1 MFNVRRWGGCTSYSE
16 GMNGRA
22 SAWSR
27 PRTPAI
33 IAAALGLV
41 VTLSITLIPTL
52 RFAYRSAPAHLAL
65 ENIDASVAAL
75 VAVLFYGRHRRTRTA
90 RDLYVCVAF
99 TLLAISGFA
108 LVLLPAI
115 NHHPSDVWTSWAPLV
130 TRLFAGALIA
140 LAAANPERRTDDG
153 GPLWPAFAVGG
164 VILLAVLLAGILV
177 GDRFPN
183 PLDPTLSPAS
193 SNRPV
198 LVGDPALLAA
208 QIAHAGLYGFAALMF
223 TIQSERTRDELTQW
237 LAAGCVL
244 AAFARINYFLFP
256 SLYSQWLYTGD
267 ILRTAF
273 YVVLGYGAARELRS
287 YWLLH
292 AEAAVF
298 AERRRI
304 ARDLHDG
311 TVQELGY
318 IRSLARQ
325 SASSSLD
332 AIAADRIAS
341 AAERAMA
348 EARHAIAALTLPLD
362 EPLGDVVRR
371 TADELADRHDVVV
384 SVDATDVGDVPRD
397 LREAVVRI
405 VREAVANAA
414 RHAAA
419 SRVDVRLTAGCAQVQ
434 DDGRGFD
441 AAGSLNG
448 GFGLQSMRDRAES
461 VGASLDVR
469 SSTGEGTTVT
479 MVWRADG
486 D

>member
-1 MFNVRRWGGCTSYSE
+1 
-16 GMNGRA
+16 MNGRA
-22 SAWSR
+22 SVWSR

-33 IAAALGLV
+33 AAAALGLV
-41 VTLSITLIPTL
+41 VTLAITLIPSL

-65 ENIDASVAAL
+65 ENVDASIAAL
-75 VAVLFYGRHRRTRTA
+75 VAVLFYGRHQRTRSA
-90 RDLYVCVAF
+90 RDLYICVAF
-99 TLLAISGFA
+99 TLLAGSGFA
-108 LVLLPAI
+108 LVLLPAV
-115 NHHPSDVWTSWAPLV
+115 NHHPSVVWTSWVPLV

-140 LAAANPERRTDDG
+140 LAAANPRRRTDDG

-164 VILLAVLLAGILV
+164 AVLLAVLLAGALV
-177 GDRFPN
+177 GEQFPN

-193 SNRPV
+193 SHRPV

-208 QIAHAGLYGFAALMF
+208 QIAHAALYGFAAVMF
-223 TIQSERTRDELTQW
+223 AMQSEQTKDELTQW
-237 LAAGCVL
+237 LAAGCAL

-325 SASSSLD
+325 SAQSPLD
-332 AIAADRIAS
+332 STVADRIAS
-341 AAERAMA
+341 AAVRAMA

-371 TADELADRHDVVV
+371 TADEMADRYDVTV
-384 SVDATDVGDVPRD
+384 SVEATDVGDVSRH

-405 VREAVANAA
+405 VREAVSNAA

-419 SRVDVRLTAGCAQVQ
+419 SRVDVRLTRGCAEVR

-448 GFGLQSMRDRAES
+448 GFGLQSMRDRADS
-461 VGASLDVR
+461 VGASLEV
-469 SSTGEGTTVT
+469 SSSIGEGTTVT
-479 MVWRADG
+479 MEWPANG